1 MQISIFMPETDCF
14 PTWIKKKNPEKFF
27 PAGLPKKSHFC
38 QYLLFL
44 SMTKYFAILLSWAN
58 YIQVNFMSYFC
69 WLKKLRKLF
78 HVKKIGVSKS
88 NVKRFLKCFSISGSF
103 EFDRQK
109 KVNGS
114 VHLSI
119 RTWIFVIFERTILN
133 GNFILEYS
141 KNTSFIRKDR
151 DFSTRNGILGSK
163 LSFRLENDFGKK
175 MSFWL

>member
-1 MQISIFMPETDCF
+1 MQISIFMPDSDCF
-14 PTWIKKKNPEKFF
+14 PTWIKRKNPEKFF

-78 HVKKIGVSKS
+78 YVKKIGVSKS

-119 RTWIFVIFERTILN
+119 RTWNFVIFWRTILN
-133 GNFILEYS
+133 GIFILEIQE
-141 KNTSFIRKDR
+141 KIR
-151 DFSTRNGILGSK
+151 
-163 LSFRLENDFGKK
+163 LSFGKIMIFRLGMF
-175 MSFWL
+175 F